1 MFFSPP
7 RSSKPKI
14 GVFCFLILEAREA
27 SALEMPESH
36 ENTLVIK
43 TESIQVGKI
52 YLELGIQLLFYFFY
66 YFRKCWYFS
75 YLLPLL
81 LFCDSKAPPYNY
93 TFQIYSKKTGLAASG
108 VRCANFQQRG
118 IEVMAPNHPVFYE
131 ATGSMS
137 LGAGRKKQGFRRQRY
152 SRLANS

>member
-1 MFFSPP
+1 MLMFFSPP

-52 YLELGIQLLFYFFY
+52 YLELGNQLLCCFFIL
-66 YFRKCWYFS
+66 FPQMFV
-75 YLLPLL
+75 YLTR
-81 LFCDSKAPPYNY
+81 S
-93 TFQIYSKKTGLAASG
+93 S
-108 VRCANFQQRG
+108 
-118 IEVMAPNHPVFYE
+118 
-131 ATGSMS
+131 
-137 LGAGRKKQGFRRQRY
+137 
-152 SRLANS
+152 

>member
-1 MFFSPP
+1 MLMFFSPP

-52 YLELGIQLLFYFFY
+52 YLELGSGEPVAMLFFYF
-66 YFRKCWYFS
+66 
-75 YLLPLL
+75 
-81 LFCDSKAPPYNY
+81 
-93 TFQIYSKKTGLAASG
+93 ISG
-108 VRCANFQQRG
+108 NVCIR
-118 IEVMAPNHPVFYE
+118 I
-131 ATGSMS
+131 
-137 LGAGRKKQGFRRQRY
+137 
-152 SRLANS
+152 

>member
-52 YLELGIQLLFYFFY
+52 YLELGIYCYIVFTS
-66 YFRKCWYFS
+66 RE
-75 YLLPLL
+75 
-81 LFCDSKAPPYNY
+81 
-93 TFQIYSKKTGLAASG
+93 AAG
-108 VRCANFQQRG
+108 HTIV
-118 IEVMAPNHPVFYE
+118 
-131 ATGSMS
+131 
-137 LGAGRKKQGFRRQRY
+137 
-152 SRLANS
+152 